1 MPTYTQADML
11 IRKRRKGRRDRNRE
25 RQRQR
30 QTIMNFFNLPQLL
43 WTHFSFNQDEKTG
56 RQEEEPGSCRLSG
69 SGN

>member
-56 RQEEEPGSCRLSG
+56 R
-69 SGN
+69 

>member
-1 MPTYTQADML
+1 MPTYTQADTL

-56 RQEEEPGSCRLSG
+56 RQEEEPGSRRD
-69 SGN
+69 